1 MSKEKTFTIIVY
13 SDPGHAWG
21 KVKRIVLHNLGI
33 ADNISSYSYQ
43 RGEYVYLEEDCD
55 LSTLCMALNERN
67 TRIKFVEKSTNRDS
81 RIRSYERYKPLNIVD
96 IVSDVAVPD
105 SERQQDDSVSA
116 GYAMVY
122 TEANSMAASRC

>member
-55 LSTLCMALNERN
+55 LSALCMALNQRN
-67 TRIKFVEKSTNRDS
+67 TRIKFVEKHTDRDS
-81 RIRSYERYKPLNIVD
+81 RIRSYERYKPLNVVD
-96 IVSDVAVPD
+96 IADVAVPD
-105 SERQQDDSVSA
+105 GERYQDGNVDT
-116 GYAMVY
+116 GYAMAS
-122 TEANSMAASRC
+122 TETNSVAASRC

>member
-55 LSTLCMALNERN
+55 LSTLCMALNQRN
-67 TRIKFVEKSTNRDS
+67 TRIKFVEKHTDRDS
-81 RIRSYERYKPLNIVD
+81 RIRSYERYKPFNVVNIPE
-96 IVSDVAVPD
+96 VAVPD
-105 SERQQDDSVSA
+105 GER
-116 GYAMVY
+116 
-122 TEANSMAASRC
+122 TENDAVGFNYGVPTTKGVPVWTSYE

>member
-21 KVKRIVLHNLGI
+21 KVKRSVLHNLGI
-33 ADNISSYSYQ
+33 ADSISPYSYQ

-55 LSTLCMALNERN
+55 LSALCMALNQRN

-81 RIRSYERYKPLNIVD
+81 RIRSYQRYTPFNV
-96 IVSDVAVPD
+96 VAVPD
-105 SERQQDDSVSA
+105 FTAAARQQ
-116 GYAMVY
+116 
-122 TEANSMAASRC
+122 AAAI

>member
-1 MSKEKTFTIIVY
+1 MKEKTFTIIVY

-55 LSTLCMALNERN
+55 LTALCMALNQRN
-67 TRIKFVEKSTNRDS
+67 TRIKFVEKRTNRDS
-81 RIRSYERYKPLNIVD
+81 RIRSYERYKPLNIV
-96 IVSDVAVPD
+96 AVPD
-105 SERQQDDSVSA
+105 CEWEQDGSVNT
-116 GYAMVY
+116 GYAACG
-122 TEANSMAASRC
+122 TEDNSMAASSC

>member
-21 KVKRIVLHNLGI
+21 KVKRMVLHNLGI
-33 ADNISSYSYQ
+33 ANDITPYSYQ

-55 LSTLCMALNERN
+55 LTTLCMALNQRN
-67 TRIKFVEKSTNRDS
+67 TRVKFVEKRTDRDS

-96 IVSDVAVPD
+96 VAVPD
-105 SERQQDDSVSA
+105 SEWQQDDSVSA
-116 GYAMVY
+116 GYAVAG
-122 TEANSMAASRC
+122 TVESNTSQAAA

>member
-33 ADNISSYSYQ
+33 ANNISSYSYQ

-67 TRIKFVEKSTNRDS
+67 TRVKFVEKRTDRDS

-96 IVSDVAVPD
+96 VAVPD
-105 SERQQDDSVSA
+105 SEWQQDDSVSA
-116 GYAMVY
+116 GYAVAG
-122 TEANSMAASRC
+122 TVESNTSQAAA

>member
-33 ADNISSYSYQ
+33 ADNITSYSYQ

-55 LSTLCMALNERN
+55 LSTLCMALNQRN

-81 RIRSYERYKPLNIVD
+81 RIRSYERYKPL
-96 IVSDVAVPD
+96 AVPD
-105 SERQQDDSVSA
+105 SERTEDSTV
-116 GYAMVY
+116 GFDYGVP
-122 TEANSMAASRC
+122 TTKGVPVWASSC